1 MNKSSFNLNSKKI
14 ALRKSALFT
23 MPLLAAFVSAEVYS
37 STIEEL
43 VVSARK
49 RGSAEQVQDVPI
61 AVTAFNGETLEK
73 RGMVDLTDVGMNIP
87 NVNLNAVGTLPG
99 TANFFI
105 RGMGVFGSIPS
116 DETTVGVIVDG
127 VYLGVN
133 AGALTNLFDME
144 SIEVL
149 RGPQGTLFGRN
160 VTGGAIVLNSKRPT
174 EEFEGKIKVG
184 VGNYD
189 SFDVNGMVSGSLTDT
204 VQGRFVVGYSE
215 VGDYFDNVA
224 GPDRG
229 EKENIHIRPSISFK
243 PTDTMSF
250 HLIGEYHDFEGD
262 GVISKNLALTTGEGA
277 LDDFEVANDLD
288 AKAEYETKQLTLD
301 WDWQIGPGDLK
312 IISAWRDTDTAS
324 ELDADGMAV
333 TLVHSNEPWRTEQD
347 QISIEA
353 RYFLPVG
360 DSFDTTFGLYYFD
373 QSIDYTESRTLSSGD
388 LGAGGL
394 MDHDSWALF
403 SQSNF
408 NVTSALTVTAGLR
421 YTSETK
427 DVQIASFGECDGD
440 GTNCNY
446 LFQDDDSWSFVSAYL
461 GGKWQV
467 TDDTQSYL
475 SWTRSFRSGGF
486 NLRNTN
492 PNSPGPY
499 DEERVDAYE
508 VGVKSDLFE
517 GKVRSNVAAFINKY
531 TDLQR
536 TILSGESG
544 NVIQV
549 KENVAEATIRGVEWE
564 LNAYLTDNFR
574 TDLSLGWIDAEY
586 DSFEGGDPDLD
597 FANVPETNASLAL
610 NYQLDLSNGA
620 QLEFIGSASYT
631 DEQWATDPNDLLLDS
646 YTVVNGSII
655 FYAADQKTKVRF
667 YVKNATDEEYTNF
680 ALQGLNTLWGFAPP
694 RTYGISYER
703 SF

>member
-1 MNKSSFNLNSKKI
+1 
-14 ALRKSALFT
+14 
-23 MPLLAAFVSAEVYS
+23 
-37 STIEEL
+37 
-43 VVSARK
+43 
-49 RGSAEQVQDVPI
+49 
-61 AVTAFNGETLEK
+61 
-73 RGMVDLTDVGMNIP
+73 
-87 NVNLNAVGTLPG
+87 
-99 TANFFI
+99 
-105 RGMGVFGSIPS
+105 
-116 DETTVGVIVDG
+116 
-127 VYLGVN
+127 
-133 AGALTNLFDME
+133 
-144 SIEVL
+144 
-149 RGPQGTLFGRN
+149 
-160 VTGGAIVLNSKRPT
+160 
-174 EEFEGKIKVG
+174 
-184 VGNYD
+184 
-189 SFDVNGMVSGSLTDT
+189 
-204 VQGRFVVGYSE
+204 
-215 VGDYFDNVA
+215 
-224 GPDRG
+224 
-229 EKENIHIRPSISFK
+229 
-243 PTDTMSF
+243 
-250 HLIGEYHDFEGD
+250 
-262 GVISKNLALTTGEGA
+262 
-277 LDDFEVANDLD
+277 
-288 AKAEYETKQLTLD
+288 
-301 WDWQIGPGDLK
+301 
-312 IISAWRDTDTAS
+312 
-324 ELDADGMAV
+324 
-333 TLVHSNEPWRTEQD
+333 
-347 QISIEA
+347 
-353 RYFLPVG
+353 
-360 DSFDTTFGLYYFD
+360 
-373 QSIDYTESRTLSSGD
+373 
-388 LGAGGL
+388 